1 MSSMARARS
10 RCGSPRVAAVA
21 ADRDAPN
28 WYRRRPRSVA
38 SARHGGS
45 PPNQPPSNAGIPR
58 ACSTRATTTI
68 RRALT
73 RHSGLPELHRDVPK
87 LPRIADLKRIGMS
100 YYNQS
105 KWLEAKAAFEKVI
118 SDYPQQPER
127 LSDAYYK
134 LGMTFERLNQIDNAK
149 KAYDTVVQ
157 KYTNTKSFP
166 LANQALQRLTKR

>member
-1 MSSMARARS
+1 
-10 RCGSPRVAAVA
+10 
-21 ADRDAPN
+21 
-28 WYRRRPRSVA
+28 
-38 SARHGGS
+38 
-45 PPNQPPSNAGIPR
+45 
-58 ACSTRATTTI
+58 
-68 RRALT
+68 
-73 RHSGLPELHRDVPK
+73 
-87 LPRIADLKRIGMS
+87 MS